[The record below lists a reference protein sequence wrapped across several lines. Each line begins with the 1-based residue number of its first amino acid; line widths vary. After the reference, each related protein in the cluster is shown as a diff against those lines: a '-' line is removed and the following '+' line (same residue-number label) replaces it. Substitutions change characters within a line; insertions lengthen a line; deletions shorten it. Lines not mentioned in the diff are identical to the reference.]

1 MANTPVKG
9 AVSKD
14 ELTNR
19 FKVKLV
25 QERIDTRTNS
35 RESNPANVG
44 QKKGRWDSSR
54 VVFDVTPDIM
64 ESREV
69 KYKTLEP
76 IHMPGQIFIYGGT
89 NSRMFALSN
98 IKLISRTIAEATKNM
113 NILWTLRGWTMPYFG
128 EGSSDLT
135 NEERANRRDLR
146 DGSLDPSQ
154 KADQRAGKLKLG
166 KSLLGKP
173 PEVLLLSAY
182 SNIGDLSS
190 VNGRRNRQF
199 ATNLS
204 NIPVVITSLNIPYP
218 SDVDYIP
225 DQNGQPIPR
234 VMSIDIQLQETHAPR
249 EYTRQFSLQD
259 FRQGILDRF

>member
-1 MANTPVKG
+1 MSNAPAKG
-9 AVSKD
+9 AISKD
-14 ELTNR
+14 GLTNQ

-25 QERIDTRTNS
+25 QERTDALRNS
-35 RESNPANVG
+35 RESNSANVN
-44 QKKGRWDSSR
+44 QKKGRWDSTR

-89 NSRMFALSN
+89 NSRIFSLSN

-113 NILWTLRGWTMPYFG
+113 NTLWTLRGWTMPYFG
-128 EGSSDLT
+128 EGSSNLS

-146 DGSLDPSQ
+146 DGSLDSNQ
-154 KADQRAGKLKLG
+154 RADHKAGKLKLG

-182 SNIGDLSS
+182 SNTGELSS
-190 VNGRRNRQF
+190 VNGRKNRQF

-225 DQNGQPIPR
+225 DQNGQPVPR
-234 VMSIDIQLQETHAPR
+234 VRFINIQLQETHAPR
-249 EYTRQFSLQD
+249 DYTRQFSIQD
-259 FRQGILDRF
+259 FRKGILDRF